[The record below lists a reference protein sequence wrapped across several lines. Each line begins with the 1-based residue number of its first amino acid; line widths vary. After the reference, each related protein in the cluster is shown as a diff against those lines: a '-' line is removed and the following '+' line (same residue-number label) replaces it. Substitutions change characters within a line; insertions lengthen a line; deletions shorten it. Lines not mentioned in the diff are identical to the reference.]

1 VYADEWEKITGAWD
15 TARDALAVS
24 QAPVIFSH
32 SSAYPICNASR
43 NVPDDVLRIVAE
55 KRGLVMVNFFS
66 YFLTCSNHSTLND
79 VVNHIN
85 HIRNVAGIDSVGIGA
100 SYDGIN
106 EVPVGLPDVGH
117 YPELFVALLD
127 SGTWDVDD
135 LKKLAGFNFLR
146 VLAEVEQVADTLN
159 VVTS

>member
-1 VYADEWEKITGAWD
+1 
-15 TARDALAVS
+15 
-24 QAPVIFSH
+24 
-32 SSAYPICNASR
+32 
-43 NVPDDVLRIVAE
+43 VAE